1 MKRVF
6 IIHRWSGGPKD
17 DWRPWIKTELEK
29 LGYQVF
35 VPQMPDPETPVME
48 KWVGELARVVGT
60 PDKDTYFIGHSIGCQ
75 VILRYLETREEQVGG
90 AIFVAGWFN
99 LKNLEDREAEQV
111 AKPWIETPINADK
124 VKAVCLKSTL
134 LISDNDPYDCFEE
147 NKKAFEALG
156 SKIVIVPNAGH
167 FTEGDGYKEFLLL
180 LEEFKKHCFCIIKTR
195 NSNYPYRFL

>member
-48 KWVGELARVVGT
+48 KWVGELARIVGT
-60 PDKDTYFIGHSIGCQ
+60 PDKDMYFIGHSIGCQ
-75 VILRYLETREEQVGG
+75 AILRYLETREEQVGG
-90 AIFVAGWFN
+90 AVFVAGWFN

-111 AKPWIETPINADK
+111 AKPWIETPINTDK
-124 VKAVCLKSTL
+124 VKTVCPQSIL
-134 LISDNDPYDCFEE
+134 LISDNDPYNCFEE
-147 NKKAFEALG
+147 NKKGFEALG
-156 SKIVIVPNAGH
+156 SKIIVVPNAGH
-167 FTEGDGYKEFLLL
+167 FTEEDGYKEFPLLL
-180 LEEFKKHCFCIIKTR
+180 SEIR
-195 NSNYPYRFL
+195 NTTLNSGS